1 MQPNPLPEVAIGP
14 TPGPEPE
21 PEPEPEPLALREPAD
36 ALISWSA
43 VSASHAAVDDETDDF
58 DFVRAARRGAFWR
71 RPLVRLVLIVMSLV
85 LVAALGL
92 QVAVRE
98 RDSLAALY
106 PQAQPW
112 LARLCEPLGCTLAA
126 PRRIADVM
134 IDASSFVRERTG
146 DPAYALQLSIKNV
159 APMAVATPAF
169 ELTLMD
175 AREQPVLRRVL
186 TAADLG
192 APAQLAAR
200 GDWSTSVRVRVL
212 AGAEQVSGYRLLAF
226 YP

>member
-1 MQPNPLPEVAIGP
+1 PLM
-14 TPGPEPE
+14 
-21 PEPEPEPLALREPAD
+21 
-36 ALISWSA
+36 SWSA
-43 VSASHAAVDDETDDF
+43 ASASHATVDGETDGF

-106 PQAQPW
+106 PPAQPW
-112 LARLCEPLGCTLAA
+112 LVRLCEPLGCAVAA
-126 PRRIADVM
+126 PQRIADVM

-146 DPAYALQLSIKNV
+146 DPTYALQLSVKNV
-159 APMAVATPAF
+159 APVAVAMPAF

-175 AREQPVLRRVL
+175 ARDQPVLRRVL

-192 APAQLAAR
+192 APVRLAAR
-200 GDWSTSVRVRVL
+200 GHWSTSVRVRVL